1 MVIFHSFLY
10 VYQRVPKLQRDLT
23 DSSSKKNLLEAFR
36 AARETFGPVVAV
48 WALSRADTRHE
59 KRDLSICCTTVVV
72 IVSKLMAWLRDIYI
86 YPISSN
92 PIFGL
97 GYRYP
102 QIQGFLPHDV
112 AAIIFLIIL
121 LFLVDIYI

>member
-1 MVIFHSFLY
+1 MFTRGYPNFSEISRIL
-10 VYQRVPKLQRDLT
+10 RP
-23 DSSSKKNLLEAFR
+23 KKNLLEAFR

-86 YPISSN
+86 YIQYHPI
-92 PIFGL
+92 
-97 GYRYP
+97 
-102 QIQGFLPHDV
+102 QFLAWDIDPPRFKDFCHMT
-112 AAIIFLIIL
+112 L
-121 LFLVDIYI
+121 LRSYF